1 MGAILGNGK
10 FAFAAAHGIIIAM
23 LDKRKSY
30 TVRRTDRATYAR
42 AIGVDSTGDR
52 RVVSCKQEKRGYVV
66 TAGAVDAHG
75 EYRRYY
81 DAAVYPDFLAAAQ
94 YCNTLI
100 AGISGA
106 F

>member
-1 MGAILGNGK
+1 MGAILGKGK
-10 FAFAAAHGIIIAM
+10 FAFAAAHGIIITM
-23 LDKRKSY
+23 LGKRKSY
-30 TVRRTDRATYAR
+30 TVRRMSDATYAHTTG
-42 AIGVDSTGDR
+42 ADSTGDR
-52 RVVSCKQEKRGYVV
+52 RVVSCKQGKRGYVV

-81 DAAVYPDFLAAAQ
+81 DAAVYPDFLTAAQ